1 MYNVINI
8 QEALKKLKIKTKK
21 DFNNHT

>member
-1 MYNVINI
+1 VINI